1 MAENQLK
8 EESKKFGLF
17 LSSLSELGGKQIEK
31 YLVTVDTTHFME
43 EQRAYYQG
51 ITDVIQM
58 LGELDL
64 TKKCKYGFV
73 VKKDK
78 KTVDRWHNYAAT
90 CFNAEKSRKISEKI
104 EMYLLFYCS
113 GFMFVR
119 RYASTIANMVEI

>member
-1 MAENQLK
+1 
-8 EESKKFGLF
+8 
-17 LSSLSELGGKQIEK
+17 
-31 YLVTVDTTHFME
+31 
-43 EQRAYYQG
+43 
-51 ITDVIQM
+51 M

-64 TKKCKYGFV
+64 TKKSKYVNMDV

-90 CFNAEKSRKISEKI
+90 CFNEENSRKISEKI